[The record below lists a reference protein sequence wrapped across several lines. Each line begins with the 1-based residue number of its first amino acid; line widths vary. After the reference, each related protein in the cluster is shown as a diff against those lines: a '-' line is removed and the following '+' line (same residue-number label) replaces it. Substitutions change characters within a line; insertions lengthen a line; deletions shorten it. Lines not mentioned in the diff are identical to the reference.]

1 MTARGAPSKQGT
13 DMVPAEKIK
22 DLIAE
27 KKTALCS
34 IQTFK
39 NTSCPSETRI
49 CEKTLCNYIAGD
61 VIPVIST
68 SKPMKMAETEFRGHY
83 ILLIANKTNKKAFFT
98 RRMCN
103 KEHLEQI

>member
-1 MTARGAPSKQGT
+1 
-13 DMVPAEKIK
+13 MVLAEKIR
-22 DLIAE
+22 DLIAD
-27 KKTALCS
+27 KKQPYAV
-34 IQTFK
+34 IQIFK
-39 NTSCPSETRI
+39 NTSWPSETRI

-103 KEHLEQI
+103 KEHRKQPRTHKQLF

>member
-1 MTARGAPSKQGT
+1 
-13 DMVPAEKIK
+13 MVLAEKIR
-22 DLIAE
+22 DLIAD
-27 KKTALCS
+27 KNYSPYAI

-39 NTSCPSETRI
+39 NSSWPGETGI